1 MTDVEHFL
9 ESPPLD
15 VDIEEI
21 RTALNAGNPHFQIQK
36 EEERRAMLAHHSDR
50 LGVSAEKVALR
61 SAAVLIPIRQAMG
74 GDGDLEVLFT
84 QRALHMRN
92 HPGQIAFPGGKH
104 DPDDSSIQYTALRET
119 LEEVGL
125 APDCFDLL
133 GELGEYCSI
142 SGFCI
147 KPIIAEMT
155 RHSELSLSKDEVE
168 SVHWV
173 PLAYLLNPANYR
185 YKEKKIG
192 GLTRGYFE
200 VEYNKIR
207 IWGVTAG
214 ILHGLYHTLRH
225 SKMRN

>member
-15 VDIEEI
+15 VDIEDI
-21 RTALNAGNPHFQIQK
+21 RTALNIGNTHFKIQK
-36 EEERRAMLAHHSDR
+36 DEERIEMLAHYSDKY
-50 LGVSAEKVALR
+50 GISSEKVALR
-61 SAAVLIPIRQAMG
+61 AAAVLIPIRQDEASNN
-74 GDGDLEVLFT
+74 LEVLLT

-104 DPDDSSIQYTALRET
+104 DPEDSSIQYTALRET

-147 KPIIAEMT
+147 KPIVAEMT
-155 RHSELSLSKDEVE
+155 RQSELSLSKDEVE

-173 PLAYLLNPANYR
+173 PLSYLLDPRNYR

-192 GLTRGYFE
+192 SITRGYFE
-200 VEYNKIR
+200 VEYKKIR

-214 ILHGLYHTLRH
+214 ILHGLYHTLNHAR
-225 SKMRN
+225 K

>member
-1 MTDVEHFL
+1 MPDIAQFL
-9 ESPPLD
+9 NAPPINISLD
-15 VDIEEI
+15 EI
-21 RTALNAGNPHFQIQK
+21 RAALDKTPYDKPIHNPD
-36 EEERRAMLAHHSDR
+36 EEMFPSGYDLEY
-50 LGVSAEKVALR
+50 R
-61 SAAVLIPIRQAMG
+61 SAAVLIPIWHEPK
-74 GDGDLEVLFT
+74 DGELYVLLT

-104 DPDDSSIQYTALRET
+104 DPDDASIQYTALRET

-133 GELGEYCSI
+133 GELGEYCTI

-155 RHSELSLSKDEVE
+155 RRSELSLCEEEVK

-173 PLAYLLNPANYR
+173 PLKHLLDPRNYR
-185 YKEKKIG
+185 FKETKLNKA
-192 GLTRGYFE
+192 TRGYFE
-200 VEYNKIR
+200 VEYQDIR

-214 ILHGLYHTLRH
+214 ILFGLYQTLAKHIR
-225 SKMRN
+225 